1 MSKFLEAMAILL
13 WVAAIVNAVFLAL
26 WRDNELVLWTALL
39 FSLWA
44 LLYEVRER
52 KLPP

>member
-1 MSKFLEAMAILL
+1 MSKILEAFAIVL
-13 WVAAIVNAVFLAL
+13 WVATMANVYFLDL
-26 WRDNELVLWTALL
+26 WQNNDMVLWTALL

-52 KLPP
+52 KA

>member
-1 MSKFLEAMAILL
+1 MSKVFEAFAIVL
-13 WVAAIVNAVFLAL
+13 WFAAIVNALFLGL

-44 LLYEVRER
+44 VLYEVRER
-52 KLPP
+52 KA